1 MSRYSAN
8 DEAIYP
14 YLKGYQLK
22 TKMTSWWTTLFGN
35 AEQLPTAANDEDES
49 IAGLNFKT
57 ALESHL
63 GWKVRLMN
71 VIDGTSEE
79 TIDPRIVSCDDQCT
93 LGKWLHG
100 EGAIQFG
107 EQVGFQNVVT
117 AHAHFHRCAGHA
129 LELALD
135 GKNQEAAAEVS
146 GGAFAKA
153 SLEVSRYL
161 MRLWRDLGLERHIPR
176 QAGGR

>member
-1 MSRYSAN
+1 
-8 DEAIYP
+8 
-14 YLKGYQLK
+14 
-22 TKMTSWWTTLFGN
+22 MTSWWTTFFGN
-35 AEQLPTAANDEDES
+35 TEQLPVSAAEEDGI

-63 GWKVRLMN
+63 KWKVRLMS

-100 EGAIQFG
+100 EGEKRFG
-107 EQVGFQNVVT
+107 EQLGFQHVLT
-117 AHAHFHRCAGHA
+117 SHAHFHRCAGHA

-135 GKNQEAAAEVS
+135 GKNKEAAAEVS

-161 MRLWRDLGLERHIPR
+161 MRLWRDLGIEQQHH
-176 QAGGR
+176 